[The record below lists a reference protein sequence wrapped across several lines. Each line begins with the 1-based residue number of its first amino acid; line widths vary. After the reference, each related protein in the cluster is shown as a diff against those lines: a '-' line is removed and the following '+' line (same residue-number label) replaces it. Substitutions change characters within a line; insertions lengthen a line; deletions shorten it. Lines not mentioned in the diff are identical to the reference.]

1 MKEKY
6 TDALLE
12 IVCFDAED
20 IITSSINPEPDELPP
35 QK

>member
-20 IITSSINPEPDELPP
+20 IITSSPEPDELPT